1 VVRIGQNLEQRRHG
15 VNLLRAGLLFWF
27 LVSSAF
33 ASAWFFVGAVRDV
46 DRQLAWYSAI
56 AFVLL
61 SAAAVAELAWRLP

>member
-1 VVRIGQNLEQRRHG
+1 
-15 VNLLRAGLLFWF
+15 VNLLRAGFLFWF
-27 LVSSAF
+27 LVFSAL
-33 ASAWFFVGAVRDV
+33 ASAWFFVSAARDV

>member
-1 VVRIGQNLEQRRHG
+1 

-27 LVSSAF
+27 LVFSAL
-33 ASAWFFVGAVRDV
+33 ASAWFFVSAARDV

>member
-1 VVRIGQNLEQRRHG
+1 
-15 VNLLRAGLLFWF
+15 VNLLRASLFFWF
-27 LVSSAF
+27 LVFGAL
-33 ASAWFFVGAVRDV
+33 ASAWFFVSAVRDV

>member
-1 VVRIGQNLEQRRHG
+1 M
-15 VNLLRAGLLFWF
+15 NLLRAGLLFWF
-27 LVSSAF
+27 LVFSAL

-61 SAAAVAELAWRLP
+61 SAAAVAELA